1 MATITTTIKEP
12 KTFQQIQDE
21 QTQLGK
27 EKTLEDLNSN
37 IVKLTQAINKTSEK
51 QLTDE
56 EKKLKSNQLELSKL
70 QLQRAQ
76 LGLAHDQKRYS
87 DYSQKYDKTHGV
99 GSSIGVD
106 QNTRDN
112 TTAVALSAVTGGML
126 NPVVV
131 KQVLLPPLK
140 IMTNAVGGIVK
151 ALAPNRR
158 VSGKS
163 SSATEDNEGKKLN
176 KKLDDILGAIK
187 NKTTGSKSKD
197 TQRQS
202 FFSKALGFISGIAGT
217 VGSILVDALKGAIGA
232 YLAIKLGEKIGPW
245 VKEMLAGKIGDEN
258 ADVLVNTMQAYL
270 PSMAAGLAIAGWKGA
285 VAGLA
290 VHLLGEATDV
300 IQTKV
305 KGPTLI
311 DVGAEKLNDLL
322 KPLGITLSTE
332 QFKGVVG
339 GFALA
344 GPKGALLGLA
354 LGTESLKNA
363 VSTIKNYGFGTFLKE
378 VDLTVEEYTK
388 GTPLENVSSE
398 TIEGA
403 IAGGLIG
410 SKFGIKGLLIGALL
424 GAAGGFVWDRIKNK
438 NIPRNAGINTE
449 FDFSRMNWVISGT
462 NKTFDDFRKPYIG
475 EINPDTGK
483 KYTAE
488 EIEAY
493 ALSDIKAQVKSG
505 EIKNEQKS
513 LVDKAVEGI
522 AGISLPTLDPKELGE
537 KAYDCI
543 KSLGEKL
550 FDAGVKLGESVF
562 EWIHGED
569 KKDDKNSKNLTQR
582 LRETAWKAVKGIAEG
597 LFAQGEKFGED
608 IFNWVQNGGPEK
620 VVDWVKGVGKEG
632 VEWVKGVG
640 EEGVEWVK
648 EKALSIW
655 NTIKENVNKVFDYIK
670 NIPFVK
676 SFLELFGIK
685 SDSVK
690 NEQKTQAQELAAKGI
705 GTDGK
710 TVFRKK
716 DLTPEQ
722 IEEAKQNGERFYTQ
736 NSKVGPYNYKETNS
750 VPGTVTIVN
759 QRNEE
764 KIEKDRIEEKE
775 QQIENNKINERTA
788 VATEKLVQ
796 MMEKQD
802 KEKQSEVFDTSSDS
816 SNVGY
821 SDVLATGSFD
831 SLLMNSLVK

>member
-37 IVKLTQAINKTSEK
+37 IVKLTQAINKKSEK
-51 QLTDE
+51 QLTDD

-76 LGLAHDQKRYS
+76 LGLAHDQKHYS
-87 DYSQKYDKTHGV
+87 DYSQKYNKTHGV

-187 NKTTGSKSKD
+187 NKTKSSKPKD
-197 TQRQS
+197 TQRES

-217 VGSILVDALKGAIGA
+217 IGGLLIDALKGAIGA

-245 VKEMLAGKIGDEN
+245 LKEVLAGKIGGEN
-258 ADVLVNTMQAYL
+258 ADILVNTMQAYL

-290 VHLLGEATDV
+290 VHLLGESIGV
-300 IQTKV
+300 IKTKV
-305 KGPTLI
+305 QGPTLI

-438 NIPRNAGINTE
+438 DIPRNAGINTE

-488 EIEAY
+488 EIETY
-493 ALSDIKAQVKSG
+493 ALRDIKAQVKSG

-537 KAYDCI
+537 KAYNCI

-569 KKDDKNSKNLTQR
+569 EKDDKNSKSLMQTVG
-582 LRETAWKAVKGIAEG
+582 ETAWKAIKGIAEG

-620 VVDWVKGVGKEG
+620 VVDWVKGVG
-632 VEWVKGVG
+632 

-655 NTIKENVNKVFDYIK
+655 NTIKENVNKAIDYIK
-670 NIPFVK
+670 NMPIIKPI
-676 SFLELFGIK
+676 LELFGIK
-685 SDSVK
+685 SDGVK
-690 NEQKTQAQELAAKGI
+690 DEKTIRNQELAAKGI
-705 GTDGK
+705 GPDGK
-710 TVFRKK
+710 VYQNKN
-716 DLTPEQ
+716 LTPEE
-722 IEEAKQNGERFYTQ
+722 IEKNKQNGERFYKP
-736 NSKVGPYNYKETNS
+736 NGEVGPYNYNS

-759 QRNEE
+759 QQNAE
-764 KIEKDRIEEKE
+764 KIEKDKREEKE

-788 VATEKLVQ
+788 IATEKLVG

-802 KEKQSEVFDTSSDS
+802 KEKQREVFDTLSSDS
-816 SNVGY
+816 SNIGH
-821 SDVLATGSFD
+821 SDVLATGSFEGQ
-831 SLLMNSLVK
+831 LNSLVLNNQGT